1 VTVPSAAAAVKTD
14 DSVGCH
20 ETDVIGDVCQSKLAT
35 GVGWRAPALKE
46 ETGPVSDAIE
56 GRHEEQEQQ
65 RRRTP

>member
-46 ETGPVSDAIE
+46 TGPVSDAIE